1 MSTDNTSLIARAN
14 LKEAEAA
21 ITEFDRV
28 QAGIA
33 DLKTKYDGV
42 IFPVATTAGMR
53 EAVAARAAVREPR
66 LATEKARKAGKA
78 PLLALGKIIDEKAKW
93 ITAELVAIEDPI
105 DEQIKAEEAR
115 KEAERQAKANAERKR
130 IAAHQEMIGAIRER
144 TLRMRGESSVAILA
158 DIKALEEY
166 SVSADEFEEF
176 ADAASK
182 AKAETLEALHALHTS
197 AVAREEAAAKA
208 EAERIERER
217 LQAEEAARLAA
228 ERKELERMRA
238 EQAERDRIEAQRISA
253 ERAEFARQQ
262 AEAAAKQRKA
272 EEEAEVARR
281 EADAKAARERAEAD
295 RVAREAR
302 EAEQAKLDAERA
314 EIRRQQDAIAAER
327 RKQLEEAA
335 ANTNALRAEIDKILD
350 DMSDGNLAEVLRYLR
365 SFVDDRQAA
374 Q

>member
-33 DLKTKYDGV
+33 DLKTKYEGV
-42 IFPVATTAGMR
+42 IFSVATTAGMR
-53 EAVAARAAVREPR
+53 DAVAARAAVREPR

-144 TLRMRGESSVAILA
+144 ALRMRGESSIAILA

-182 AKAETLEALHALHTS
+182 AKAETLEALHVLHTS

-314 EIRRQQDAIAAER
+314 EIRRQQDAIEAER
-327 RKQLEEAA
+327 RKQLEEDAA
-335 ANTNALRAEIDKILD
+335 KTNALRAEIDKILD

-374 Q
+374 